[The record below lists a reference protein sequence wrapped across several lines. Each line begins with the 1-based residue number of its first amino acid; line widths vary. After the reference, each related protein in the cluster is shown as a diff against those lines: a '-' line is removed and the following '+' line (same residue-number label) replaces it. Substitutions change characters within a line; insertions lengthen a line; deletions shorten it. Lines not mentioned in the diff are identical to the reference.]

1 MTCVRV
7 LTVSCWVEKNAFDVD
22 VQLRGVVAEHEV
34 LANTDF
40 PRRRVVRQKLRPH
53 RSVTQFPIAT
63 IQQTVYWIL
72 AASKGWIK
80 QTHRKIM
87 HAENHI
93 TAND

>member
-1 MTCVRV
+1 
-7 LTVSCWVEKNAFDVD
+7 VEKNAFDVD

-53 RSVTQFPIAT
+53 RPVT

-72 AASKGWIK
+72 AASKRWIK